1 MRGAATALTVAGTA
15 VGAALAG
22 RNRSAPPAPG
32 SPCWPGDCSGVSVM
46 QAGRQSAE
54 DPAQTVEPQ
63 RARLSEHA

>member
-1 MRGAATALTVAGTA
+1 VAGTA

-22 RNRSAPPAPG
+22 RNRSAAAG
-32 SPCWPGDCSGVSVM
+32 AGLALLAGGLLRRFAVM